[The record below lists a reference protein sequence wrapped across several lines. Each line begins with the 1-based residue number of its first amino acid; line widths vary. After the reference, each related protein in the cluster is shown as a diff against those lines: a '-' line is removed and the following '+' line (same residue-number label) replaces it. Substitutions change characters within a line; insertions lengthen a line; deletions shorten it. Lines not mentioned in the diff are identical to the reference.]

1 MAQGYNMALLD
12 KASVFKCLHKSK
24 DQKEQKLLLFFSYS
38 FIIATGIYSP
48 EKIISVKIDRID
60 LLAVQRTLRSL
71 LQHHSWKASILWHS
85 AFFKVQLSQF
95 YVTTGKTIPLT
106 TQIFVGR
113 IMPLLFNTLSRFVR
127 AFLPRSDH
135 LLISWLQSPSVVMSE
150 PKKRKSVTIFTFF
163 SLFE

>member
-85 AFFKVQLSQF
+85 AFFTVQLSQP
-95 YVTTGKTIPLT
+95 YVTTGRTPVCL
-106 TQIFVGR
+106 
-113 IMPLLFNTLSRFVR
+113 PYLLSYEVTSN
-127 AFLPRSDH
+127 
-135 LLISWLQSPSVVMSE
+135 ISNINA
-150 PKKRKSVTIFTFF
+150 KYKRH
-163 SLFE
+163 

>member
-71 LQHHSWKASILWHS
+71 LQHHSWKASILQHL
-85 AFFKVQLSQF
+85 AFFTVQLSHP
-95 YVTTGKTIPLT
+95 YMTTGKIIALAIQLCQ
-106 TQIFVGR
+106 QIGV
-113 IMPLLFNTLSRFVR
+113 S
-127 AFLPRSDH
+127 AF
-135 LLISWLQSPSVVMSE
+135 
-150 PKKRKSVTIFTFF
+150 
-163 SLFE
+163 

>member
-71 LQHHSWKASILWHS
+71 LQHHSWKASILQCS
-85 AFFKVQLSQF
+85 AFFMIQLSQP
-95 YVTTGKTIPLT
+95 YMTNGKTIVLT
-106 TQIFVGR
+106 IWTFVGKV
-113 IMPLLFNTLSRFVR
+113 MSLFFGTLSRFVV
-127 AFLPRSDH
+127 AFLPRSSH
-135 LLISWLQSPSVVMSE
+135 LLIS
-150 PKKRKSVTIFTFF
+150 
-163 SLFE
+163 

>member
-1 MAQGYNMALLD
+1 MD
-12 KASVFKCLHKSK
+12 WFH
-24 DQKEQKLLLFFSYS
+24 F
-38 FIIATGIYSP
+38 
-48 EKIISVKIDRID
+48 
-60 LLAVQRTLRSL
+60 LAVQGTFRSL
-71 LQHHSWKASILWHS
+71 IQHHSWKASILWHS

-150 PKKRKSVTIFTFF
+150 PKKRKSVTIFTSSPSICHGTMGADAMILVFCF
-163 SLFE
+163 LIISLSWLFHTSPSPSLGSSLVSLH